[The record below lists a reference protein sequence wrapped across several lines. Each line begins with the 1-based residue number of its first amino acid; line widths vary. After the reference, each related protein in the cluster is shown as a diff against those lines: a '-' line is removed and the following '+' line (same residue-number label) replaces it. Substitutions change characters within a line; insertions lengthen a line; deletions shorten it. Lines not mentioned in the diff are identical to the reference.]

1 MENNNQNNQFEM
13 MGADGERLTCQV
25 LFTFHSDEWKAHYM
39 VYMPVGDPTR
49 ISASRYIPEQLEKGT
64 LSTMLPIE
72 TDEEWAFVES
82 VINHVLSGAASN

>member
-1 MENNNQNNQFEM
+1 
-13 MGADGERLTCQV
+13 
-25 LFTFHSDEWKAHYM
+25 M
-39 VYMPVGDPTR
+39 VYMPVGDPSR